1 MTGPVV
7 YLVAGEPSGDALGAE
22 LMRALARETGGA
34 IEFAGVGGPEMEGE
48 GLTSIYPM
56 SELSIMGLVE
66 VVPGLARVLRRL
78 AQTARHLRSA
88 RPDVLVTIDSQ
99 AFSRRLAE
107 RIHPAPF
114 PVVHYVGP
122 TVWAWRPSRIRKVS
136 SVVDRLLLLFPFEV
150 SCWEGSGIDAVY
162 VGHPLADG
170 MNERP
175 SRSRGEGP
183 CIVLLPGSR
192 KAEIRRH
199 LPIFREVAE
208 RLARDIPDI
217 EMVIPTVANVVD
229 DVRRGT
235 RSWSCP
241 VEIVER
247 PSAGRLRV
255 MAGADAAMAVSGT
268 VALELASLGIPHV
281 IAYRANPLTAAI
293 VRRLVTVRY
302 ASLVNIMADR
312 DVTPEFIQDECR
324 VGAIHDALRR
334 ILEDP
339 LVAASQKRHMAS
351 VMQALRH
358 PDGPSSGVA
367 ARAILELI

>member
-1 MTGPVV
+1 MTGPMV

-22 LMRALARETGGA
+22 LMRALVRETGGD
-34 IEFAGVGGPEMEGE
+34 IEFAGVGGPEMEEE

-56 SELSIMGLVE
+56 SELSVMGLVE
-66 VVPGLARVLRRL
+66 VIPGLARILRRL
-78 AQTARHLRSA
+78 AQTSRHLRTT
-88 RPDVLVTIDSQ
+88 RPNVLVTIDSQ

-150 SCWEGSGIDAVY
+150 SCWEGSGVDAIY
-162 VGHPLADG
+162 VGHPLADRKH
-170 MNERP
+170 EHP
-175 SRSRGEGP
+175 SPIRDDGP
-183 CIVLLPGSR
+183 RIVLLPGSR
-192 KAEIRRH
+192 KGEIRRH

-208 RLARDIPDI
+208 HLARDIPDAG
-217 EMVIPTVANVVD
+217 MVIPTVTNVVEE
-229 DVRRGT
+229 VRRGT
-235 RSWSCP
+235 RSWSCS

-247 PSAGRLRV
+247 PSDGRLRV
-255 MAGADAAMAVSGT
+255 MAGADAAIAVSGT

-312 DVTPEFIQDECR
+312 EVSPEFIQDECR
-324 VGAIHDALRR
+324 AGAIHDALRR
-334 ILEDP
+334 ILDDP
-339 LVAASQKRHMAS
+339 LEAGTQKERMAG
-351 VMQALRH
+351 VMQSLHH
-358 PDGPSSGVA
+358 PDGPSSTVA
-367 ARAILELI
+367 ARAILEVI

>member
-1 MTGPVV
+1 MTRPVV

-22 LMRALARETGGA
+22 LMRALVRETGGV
-34 IEFAGVGGPEMEGE
+34 IEFAGVGGPEMEEE

-56 SELSIMGLVE
+56 SELSVMGLVE

-78 AQTARHLRSA
+78 TQTSRHVRA
-88 RPDVLVTIDSQ
+88 TRPDVLVTIDSQ

-122 TVWAWRPSRIRKVS
+122 TVWAWRPSRIRKVA

-150 SCWEGSGIDAVY
+150 SCWEGSGVDAVY

-170 MNERP
+170 KNEHP
-175 SRSRGEGP
+175 SRTSGEGP

-199 LPIFREVAE
+199 LPIFRDVAE
-208 RLARDIPDI
+208 RLARDVP
-217 EMVIPTVANVVD
+217 EVRMVIPTVANVVD

-241 VEIVER
+241 VEIAER
-247 PSAGRLRV
+247 PSTGRLRV
-255 MAGADAAMAVSGT
+255 MAGADAAIAVSGT

-293 VRRLVTVRY
+293 VRRLIRVRY

-312 DVTPEFIQDECR
+312 EVTPEFIQDECR
-324 VGAIHDALRR
+324 AGAIHDALRR
-334 ILEDP
+334 ILDDP
-339 LVAASQKRHMAS
+339 LEARTQKEHMAG
-351 VMQALRH
+351 VMRSLHH
-358 PDGPSSGVA
+358 PDGHSSTVA
-367 ARAILELI
+367 ARAILEVI